1 MSKYMSLISPCPEW
15 DVATEKEKNNIS
27 GTFCGVKA
35 QVNQEVMTCLDV
47 VFPLQDR
54 QGKRGAG
61 NCGLSE
67 ETKQCLI
74 FLQGVILDTDPG
86 QTVVILV
93 GEEKPKNGIYSQQ

>member
-54 QGKRGAG
+54 
-61 NCGLSE
+61 
-67 ETKQCLI
+67 
-74 FLQGVILDTDPG
+74 
-86 QTVVILV
+86 
-93 GEEKPKNGIYSQQ
+93 